1 MTATYPEDERNRYRQ
16 IYVGRAIYRML
27 IESLLA
33 STRESSMPP
42 LFNFFLILF
51 YLYKGHPPR
60 DLSFFIVF
68 YATDGVRL
76 FTELDKYPFVD
87 FFVTTA
93 SFFTNDRLIRMYL

>member
-1 MTATYPEDERNRYRQ
+1 MTATCPEDERNRYRQ

-33 STRESSMPP
+33 STRESNMLP
-42 LFNFFLILF
+42 LFNFFLFYFIYIRDVLLATCLF
-51 YLYKGHPPR
+51 L
-60 DLSFFIVF
+60 LFF

-87 FFVTTA
+87 FFVTAA